1 MQETASREPPR
12 GPVLDGLR
20 SLNRGLWKL
29 VDRVEV
35 TVLAA
40 GTAAL
45 AVLLIANVIART
57 FFRSLYYAEEISEFL
72 VIFIT
77 FVGTSYGVRK
87 ARHIRMGAFFDLMGP
102 RLEKVF
108 ILVISAVA
116 ALVMFLM
123 FRYSLAYVLAM
134 SRVEQYTAALRLPSW
149 IFVVIVPVGFLMSGV
164 QYLRTILRNLLTR
177 EVWLSPE
184 QKSEYED
191 EVKSEE
197 YGGY

>member
-1 MQETASREPPR
+1 MQEAAGKS
-12 GPVLDGLR
+12 PVGSPVAAGL
-20 SLNRGLWKL
+20 SAFNRRLWKAI
-29 VDRVEV
+29 DAVEV
-35 TVLAA
+35 AVLAA

-45 AVLLIANVIART
+45 ALLLIANVIARS

-77 FVGTSYGVRK
+77 FAGTSYGVRK

-102 RLEKVF
+102 RLEKIF
-108 ILVISAVA
+108 IFAISAVA

-123 FRYSLAYVLAM
+123 FRYSLAYLLAM
-134 SRVEQYTAALRLPSW
+134 SRVAQHTPALRLPSW
-149 IFVVIVPVGFLMSGV
+149 IFVVIVPVGFFMSGV
-164 QYLRTILRNLLTR
+164 QYVRTMVRNLARR

-184 QKSEYED
+184 QKSEYEED
-191 EVKSEE
+191 IKSEK